1 MTKNRADY
9 NPTPIFNRKFVRHM
23 FRSQVDQ
30 MGEYNASAV
39 VNTKYYKDVK
49 KPRMEK
55 GVRMYRRGTKAKR
68 PQNADMPSLLAQL
81 F

>member
-9 NPTPIFNRKFVRHM
+9 NPTPIFNRKFIRHM
-23 FRSQVDQ
+23 FRSQVNQ

-49 KPRMEK
+49 KKRMEQ
-55 GVRMYRRGTKAKR
+55 GVRMFRRGTKPCR
-68 PQNADMPSLLAQL
+68 PQNKDMPSLLTQL

>member
-1 MTKNRADY
+1 MPKDRTEY
-9 NPTPIFNRKFVRHM
+9 NPTPIFNRKFIRHM
-23 FRSQVDQ
+23 YRSQVEQ
-30 MGEYNASAV
+30 SGNYHASAV

-55 GVRMYRRGTKAKR
+55 GVRMYRRGTKA
-68 PQNADMPSLLAQL
+68 PQGQHKDGSTLLEQL

>member
-23 FRSQVDQ
+23 FKSQVDQ
-30 MGEYNASAV
+30 MGEYHSSAV

-55 GVRMYRRGTKAKR
+55 GVRMYRRGTKA
-68 PQNADMPSLLAQL
+68 PQGQHKDGSTLLEQL